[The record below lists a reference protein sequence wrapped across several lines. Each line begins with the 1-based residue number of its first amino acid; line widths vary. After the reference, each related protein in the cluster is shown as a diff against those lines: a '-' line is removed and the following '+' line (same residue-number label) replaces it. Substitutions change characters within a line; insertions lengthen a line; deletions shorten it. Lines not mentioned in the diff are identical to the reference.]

1 MGELITERITA
12 NARELKLL
20 GLADTADELVDRAE
34 TAKLGYRASSSTSS
48 WKQRSG
54 CSRAGATPPG

>member
-20 GLADTADELVDRAE
+20 GLADTADELAPRLRSSA
-34 TAKLGYRASSSTSS
+34 TASSSTSS
-48 WKQRSG
+48 WKQRPG